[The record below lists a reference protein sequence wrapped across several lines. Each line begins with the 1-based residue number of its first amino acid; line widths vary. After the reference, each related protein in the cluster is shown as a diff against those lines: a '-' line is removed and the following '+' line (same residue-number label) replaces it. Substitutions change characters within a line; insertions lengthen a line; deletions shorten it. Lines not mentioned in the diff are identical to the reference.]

1 MDISREGTPEETS
14 EEILPGEPH
23 KEDIPPEDALLR
35 KKRRIIAVVELS
47 VLVIGIVLVYV
58 FYGKRLLT
66 FFSSPT
72 RVKAWLDG
80 LGPLG
85 VVVFIAIR
93 AAQTLIKVLP
103 AEVLEIGAGYAYGT
117 WAGLLFC
124 MIGTVTGTV
133 MILFLMK
140 KFGTKL
146 LYLFV
151 SKEKLESVAFLKDSK
166 KLGVTLFFL
175 YLISGTPKD
184 IITYMI
190 GLTPMKKR
198 KFLLITC
205 IARIPSVLVS
215 TWCGAAMVQENYLL
229 SAVIFGATTIV
240 SLLCMFLYR
249 IYEKK
254 KKKKLAL
261 AEAPAQADE

>member
-1 MDISREGTPEETS
+1 MDISH
-14 EEILPGEPH
+14 EEIPDSSDSL
-23 KEDIPPEDALLR
+23 K
-35 KKRRIIAVVELS
+35 KKRRIIAIVELLILVVGF
-47 VLVIGIVLVYV
+47 VLTYI
-58 FYGKRLLT
+58 FFGKQLLA

-72 RVKAWLDG
+72 RVKAWLDD

-85 VVVFIAIR
+85 IVVFIAIR
-93 AAQTLIKVLP
+93 AMQTLIKILP

-117 WAGLLFC
+117 WVGLFYC
-124 MIGTVTGTV
+124 MIGTVLGTL

-166 KLGVTLFFL
+166 KLEVTLFFL

-215 TWCGAAMVQENYLL
+215 TWCGAAMVEENYRL
-229 SAVIFGATTIV
+229 SAIIFAATAVV
-240 SLLCMFLYR
+240 SLICMLLYKV
-249 IYEKK
+249 YEKK
-254 KKKKLAL
+254 KKQKLAL
-261 AEAPAQADE
+261 MEDPVQIEAAQAEE

>member
-1 MDISREGTPEETS
+1 MDISREENPEKISDSSADES
-14 EEILPGEPH
+14 E
-23 KEDIPPEDALLR
+23 LLK

-47 VLVIGIVLVYV
+47 VLVAGLVLVCV
-58 FYGKRLLT
+58 FFGKQLLA
-66 FFSSPT
+66 FFSDPIQ
-72 RVKAWLDG
+72 VKAWLDR

-117 WAGLLFC
+117 WGGLLFC
-124 MIGTVTGTV
+124 MIGTVIGTAL
-133 MILFLMK
+133 ILLLMK

-151 SKEKLESVAFLKDSK
+151 SKEKLESVAFLKDSQ

-190 GLTPMKKR
+190 GLTPVKKR
-198 KFLLITC
+198 TFLIVTS

-215 TWCGAAMVQENYLL
+215 TWCGAAMVQENYML
-229 SAVIFGATTIV
+229 SAMIFGATAVV
-240 SLLCMFLYR
+240 SLICMLLYKV
-249 IYEKK
+249 YEKK
-254 KKKKLAL
+254 KKQKLAL
-261 AEAPAQADE
+261 AENPVQVEAAQTDE

>member
-1 MDISREGTPEETS
+1 MDISREENPEEIPEETPAS
-14 EEILPGEPH
+14 SAE
-23 KEDIPPEDALLR
+23 EDATLK
-35 KKRRIIAVVELS
+35 KKRRILAVVELS
-47 VLVIGIVLVYV
+47 VIVIGFVLICI
-58 FYGKRLLT
+58 FFGKQLFA
-66 FFSSPT
+66 FFSVPT

-93 AAQTLIKVLP
+93 ALQTLVKILP

-117 WAGLLFC
+117 WGGLLFC
-124 MIGTVTGTV
+124 MIGTVLGT
-133 MILFLMK
+133 MLILFLMK

-151 SKEKLESVAFLKDSK
+151 SKEKLESVAFLKDSS

-190 GLTPMKKR
+190 GLTPMKKS

-205 IARIPSVLVS
+205 IARIPSVLTS
-215 TWCGAAMVQENYLL
+215 TWCGAAMVEENYML
-229 SAVIFGATTIV
+229 SAVIFGVTAVV
-240 SLLCMFLYR
+240 SLICMLLYKV
-249 IYEKK
+249 YEKK
-254 KKKKLAL
+254 KLQKS
-261 AEAPAQADE
+261 AQAEETL